1 MERYGYPIVVY
12 EERAAEGPLWIGNF
26 PGLNGCWVE
35 GSSKEDVLARA
46 PYVIHEFAA
55 ACRELG
61 WEETRGEKREVQS
74 RKHSVPLRY
83 VYTEAGPGKE
93 VGWKERGW

>member
-61 WEETRGEKREVQS
+61 WPLPVPPVLSELEETGLGEAFFIEEYLPE
-74 RKHSVPLRY
+74 HGEL
-83 VYTEAGPGKE
+83 
-93 VGWKERGW
+93 